1 MPHVANVC
9 SNVAPGAS
17 VPESNRFVSEV
28 TVCDTEPLFVQHTVI
43 SGGWSSM
50 TTVAG
55 TNRKSWMSTC
65 VEPLE
70 HEPEPACKRA
80 AGCAD
85 VRARAG
91 SATIAA
97 AAIATTPKPYARLRL
112 TRR

>member
-43 SGGWSSM
+43 SGPG
-50 TTVAG
+50 TTRSG
-55 TNRKSWMSTC
+55 SNWKSWMSTC
-65 VEPLE
+65 TEPLE

-112 TRR
+112 RRR